1 MKNDESNNTHHQVMS
16 MYVIDIYVNCPRCGE
31 RQDGF
36 VGNPAGASFKCDDCG
51 EFYSINKDANVSFR

>member
-16 MYVIDIYVNCPRCGE
+16 IYVIDIYVNCPRCGE

-51 EFYSINKDANVSFR
+51 ET